1 MGDMTGDPT
10 QSATELLID
19 EFRQR
24 FPLLEKIVGE
34 FGDEGPRERIPWFF
48 GFLLAAAN
56 NPNPGGCCFVLD
68 ISAGTTAIAA
78 LLAALSRLK
87 ADFPRLVEDYAR
99 HEFTPGQRVRV
110 LPSDAVFE
118 YEGIWSEFPGQF
130 KLKLIGA
137 ETRSFR
143 SFPLV
148 DILRLEPTDRLRP
161 QGTGATNL
169 GQRASGPLDKLL
181 DFNSCGN
188 NSIIRN
194 VVLCHMPRAQFTRTI
209 DAITLAPTHA
219 KTFERLSQFVSW
231 GSIDP
236 DGLLRANDSHQTV
249 GEPLVAVSGFPEDI
263 ARNCRASPANTKVI
277 FADGPQRF
285 ARDLQAYDDIV
296 EKQRLILL
304 ASPTDIDDIQ
314 TLRDRGCVIW
324 RMAPGE
330 ILLGESS
337 PRTRSRRSLVG
348 RTVRAGDVRQR
359 TAVTAIACEDEKIE
373 AIARALE
380 GASASLDE
388 NDQTVELDDG
398 LARLFGVLFECSE
411 CCFGAPDT
419 AIESIESVRSVIS
432 RNARWLRSDIS
443 ANLAEAI
450 DGLRS
455 LVKDKSDHSKA
466 GALVNLLGDR
476 MLDKGESWAV
486 LGRSSRTAACLVQGL
501 KNYGLAPVVTAISS
515 MTFESEYDGIVLA
528 GWPND
533 PRFRRLLELAAAP
546 EVIVLTY
553 HFEKKWYE
561 RYRIKARQRDCSDIL
576 TADQRAQIVQVPP
589 SRFNGQQYHSPFA
602 GPEQPA
608 VAEPEAPVFQFEARI
623 ARRHASF
630 SIPLPDSSHD
640 LRPTHLVRFAGGCHA
655 FLTEWAELSVLNDV
669 IEHGESEGAKIG
681 RKTVA
686 KFVPGDF
693 LLFRAAGDKEF
704 IRLIAEEMMGSEEYS
719 RQRKMAERWKTAL
732 HALGTSPAV
741 VQRRLADFGL
751 DRTSVTVGNWLVDP
765 DKIGPGTDADIE
777 VIARAAGD
785 KELLASLQ
793 LVINAISTI
802 RSAHLSAGMHLTKL
816 ILSELRGRIRDI
828 RDEPTLLDL
837 GYGGAWVVQV
847 ESVEAEPI
855 NWPANKTNRLLWDAE
870 TGY

>member
-1 MGDMTGDPT
+1 MKGDPS
-10 QSATELLID
+10 QSAAELLID

-34 FGDEGPRERIPWFF
+34 FGDDGPREQVPWFF

-68 ISAGTTAIAA
+68 ISSGTTAIAA
-78 LLAALSRLK
+78 LLTALSRLK
-87 ADFPRLVEDYAR
+87 ADFPGLVEDYAR
-99 HEFTPGQRVRV
+99 HAFTPGERVRV

-118 YEGIWSEFPGQF
+118 YDGIWSEFPGYF
-130 KLKLIGA
+130 KLRLIGA
-137 ETRSFR
+137 ETASFR

-148 DILRLEPTDRLRP
+148 DVLRLEPTDRLRP
-161 QGTGATNL
+161 RGTGASNL
-169 GQRASGPLDKLL
+169 GQRASGPLDRLL

-194 VVLCHMPRAQFTRTI
+194 VVLCHMPRAQFARTI
-209 DAITLAPTHA
+209 DTITLAPTHA
-219 KTFERLSQFVSW
+219 RTFERLSRFVSW
-231 GSIDP
+231 GSIGP
-236 DGLLRANDSHQTV
+236 DGLLYANDSYQTV
-249 GEPLVAVSGFPEDI
+249 GEPLVAVSGTPEDI
-263 ARNCRASPANTKVI
+263 AHNCRASPANTKVV

-314 TLRDRGCVIW
+314 TLKDRGCTIW
-324 RMAPGE
+324 RMTPGE
-330 ILLGESS
+330 ILLGENS
-337 PRTRSRRSLVG
+337 PRTRSRKSLVG

-359 TAVTAIACEDEKIE
+359 TAVTAIDCEDEKIE

-388 NDQTVELDDG
+388 NDQTVELEEA
-398 LARLFGVLFECSE
+398 LALLFGVLFECSE
-411 CCFGAPDT
+411 CCFGPPET
-419 AIESIESVRSVIS
+419 AIESIESARSAIN
-432 RNARWLRSDIS
+432 RNARWLRLDIA
-443 ANLAEAI
+443 ANLTEAI

-455 LVKDKSDHSKA
+455 LIKGGSDRSKA
-466 GALVNLLGDR
+466 SALVNLLADR
-476 MLDKGESWAV
+476 MLDNGECWAV
-486 LGRSSRTAACLVQGL
+486 IGRSSRTAACLVQGL
-501 KNYGLAPVVTAISS
+501 KDCGLDPVVTAISS
-515 MTFESEYDGIVLA
+515 VTYEREYNGIVLA

-533 PRFRRLLELAAAP
+533 SRFRRLLELAAAP
-546 EVIVLTY
+546 EVVVLTY

-576 TADQRAQIVQVPP
+576 TADQRAQIVQIPP
-589 SRFNGQQYHSPFA
+589 SRFNGQQYQGPFA
-602 GPEQPA
+602 GAEQPA
-608 VAEPEAPVFQFEARI
+608 AAEPEAPVFQFEARI

-630 SIPLPDSSHD
+630 PVLLPDSSHD

-655 FLTEWAELSVLNDV
+655 FLTEWAELSVLNDM

-681 RKTVA
+681 RKTVV

-704 IRLIAEEMMGSEEYS
+704 IRLIAEEMIGSEEYG
-719 RQRKMAERWKTAL
+719 RQRKIAERWKTAL

-751 DRTSVTVGNWLVDP
+751 DRTSVTVGNWLADP
-765 DKIGPGTDADIE
+765 DTIGPGTDADVE

-785 KELLASLQ
+785 KDLLASLQ
-793 LVINAISTI
+793 QVIDAISTI

-816 ILSELRGRIRDI
+816 ILGELRGRIRDI

-837 GYGGAWVVQV
+837 GYGEAWVVQV

-855 NWPANKTNRLLWDAE
+855 NWPANKTNRLLWDTE
-870 TGY
+870 TGF